1 MVWRAVLIEK
11 MRSVLLAHSLRI
23 GIRCGFLGGDCVMV
37 RDAQCER
44 RLLQLDASDG
54 DAGLRGE
61 SEAQSFGFGDGG
73 REVAVG

>member
-1 MVWRAVLIEK
+1 MIWRAAPIEK
-11 MRSVLLAHSLRI
+11 LRSVLLAHSSRI
-23 GIRCGFLGGDCVMV
+23 GIRRDFVGGRCVMV
-37 RDAQCER
+37 RDAQSER

-73 REVAVG
+73 REVALG